1 MPEDGSV
8 LIKIIGDA
16 SEFTDTL
23 NGIAKKGAKFAAVGV
38 AAGGNGGGGRY
49 WRIPEHG

>member
-23 NGIAKKGAKFAAVGV
+23 NGIAKKGAGSLRRSVWPRWERRRWPLLA
-38 AAGGNGGGGRY
+38 
-49 WRIPEHG
+49 HS